1 MVWVSIWD
9 FLWFVLNPAF
19 GWDNFRPE
27 NVWWHRGWLG
37 RIPIDYCRA
46 TVGGFVVAA
55 AARWLTGDFR
65 VLAQL
70 AIETAGLVALTAL
83 TVPFAPAYH
92 RFYLAMRRPGS
103 DERALLS
110 PGPGA
115 RAEQ

>member
-1 MVWVSIWD
+1 
-9 FLWFVLNPAF
+9 
-19 GWDNFRPE
+19 
-27 NVWWHRGWLG
+27 
-37 RIPIDYCRA
+37 
-46 TVGGFVVAA
+46 
-55 AARWLTGDFR
+55 